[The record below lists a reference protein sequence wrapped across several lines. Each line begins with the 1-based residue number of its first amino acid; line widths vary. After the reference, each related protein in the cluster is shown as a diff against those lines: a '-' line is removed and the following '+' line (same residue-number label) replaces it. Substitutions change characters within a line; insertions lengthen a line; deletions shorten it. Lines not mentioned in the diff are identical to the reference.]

1 MTSRESVPVVF
12 ILHAYQPITQN
23 REILERI
30 MTNCYIPF
38 FENLLENKNVRITL
52 NISGCLL
59 EKLAVDY
66 PDVLTLIEK
75 AILANQIEL
84 MGSAFYHPIL
94 PFISIDNQKYQIGK
108 QKEFIQ
114 NILGL
119 NTRVFFPPELAVS
132 EEIIPQIIEKN
143 YEIVVIPDNSYYQL
157 VGGNYFLENGKSI
170 LTIKRDKEISNK
182 ISFDHFKRD
191 VSLGLRELQIK
202 HKMRD
207 YPIVLAMDLETFGEH
222 HEEYYK
228 FFFELAAMV
237 DTIALSKCAAN
248 FPITRVITEINSTS
262 WSTSEDDLENDIPYP
277 LWDHPENPV
286 HQLQHTHIRLLDQI
300 KQYIN
305 SGDWLDEYH
314 AAQYS
319 CQFWWASRYSW
330 SQELIHTGLKY
341 QRNTLGKMIEDLSED
356 SQQIIFN
363 LSNDIIKRIID
374 IVSKIEEQK

>member
-1 MTSRESVPVVF
+1 MSTGSVPVVF
-12 ILHAYQPITQN
+12 ILHAYQPVTQK

-30 MTNCYIPF
+30 ITNCYFPF
-38 FENLLENKNVRITL
+38 FERLLENKNIRITL

-75 AILANQIEL
+75 AILSSQIEL

-94 PFISIDNQKYQIGK
+94 PLISIENQKYQIGK

-119 NTRVFFPPELAVS
+119 NTRVFFPPELAIS
-132 EEIIPQIIEKN
+132 EDIIPQIIEKK
-143 YEIVVIPDNSYYQL
+143 YEIMVVPDNTYYQL
-157 VGGNYFLENGKSI
+157 NGGNYFLENGKSI

-191 VSLGLRELQIK
+191 VTLGLRELQIK
-202 HKMRD
+202 YKMRD

-222 HEEYYK
+222 HDEYYEY
-228 FFFELAAMV
+228 FFELASMV
-237 DTIALSKCAAN
+237 DTITLSKCAVN
-248 FPITRVITEINSTS
+248 FPITRVITDLESTS
-262 WSTSEDDLENDIPYP
+262 WSTSEEDLEEEVPYP
-277 LWDHPENPV
+277 LWDHPDNPI

-300 KQYIN
+300 KNYLTT
-305 SGDWLDEYH
+305 GDWLDEYH
-314 AAQYS
+314 AAHYS

-330 SQELIHTGLKY
+330 SQELVHTGLKN
-341 QRNTLGKMIEDLSED
+341 QRNALGKMIDNLSDD
-356 SQQIIFN
+356 SQQIILN
-363 LSNDIIKRIID
+363 LSNDIIKRIVD
-374 IVSKIEEQK
+374 IVSKIEEKK

>member
-1 MTSRESVPVVF
+1 MAIRGSVPVVF
-12 ILHAYQPITQN
+12 ILHAYQPITQK

-30 MTNCYIPF
+30 ITNCYIPF
-38 FENLLENKNVRITL
+38 FENLLNNKNIRITL

-75 AILANQIEL
+75 AILTGQIEL
-84 MGSAFYHPIL
+84 MGSAFYHPLL
-94 PFISIDNQKYQIGK
+94 PLISIDNQKYQIGK

-119 NTRVFFPPELAVS
+119 NTRVFFPPELAIS
-132 EEIIPQIIEKN
+132 KDIIPQIIEKK
-143 YEIVVIPDNSYYQL
+143 YEIMVVPDNSYYQL

-202 HKMRD
+202 FKMRN

-222 HEEYYK
+222 HEDYFE
-228 FFFELAAMV
+228 FFFGLAAVV
-237 DTIALSKCAAN
+237 DTLTLSKCAAN
-248 FPITRVITEINSTS
+248 YPITRVITDITPTS
-262 WSTSEDDLENDIPYP
+262 WSTSEEDLKESIPYP
-277 LWDHPENPV
+277 LWDDSRNPI

-300 KQYIN
+300 KQYLTT
-305 SGDWLDEYH
+305 GDWLDEYH

-341 QRNTLGKMIEDLSED
+341 QRNALGKMIEDLSED